1 MAALEQNV
9 GRSFSASSGGRHNRP
24 NTQNIATTAEL
35 LLAVHDV
42 YCVRVGEQAECVKVM
57 EAHRRRFETHRVI
70 WDVYS
75 FFRSPSTVCW
85 APNPAGRV
93 GNCRAAPW
101 RCQLCK
107 LLPRSIWF
115 IHDRFRN
122 GQVAEAVTDP
132 QLWID

>member
-75 FFRSPSTVCW
+75 FFVRRLPFVGRRILQAVLATVERHLGDVSFASFCQDPFGSST
-85 APNPAGRV
+85 
-93 GNCRAAPW
+93 
-101 RCQLCK
+101 
-107 LLPRSIWF
+107 
-115 IHDRFRN
+115 
-122 GQVAEAVTDP
+122 TDSGMGKWLKP
-132 QLWID
+132 